1 MSGEDIPVRCG
12 KIAVAVLRG
21 EGADA
26 KVLFGAAVRGH
37 TGGSVVPGYR
47 PHRLI
52 FAIFFYDPGANSVEA
67 LPMFPAM
74 AATDSEVRLNSE
86 NTEFCRV
93 ELHYATDKVP
103 FVGRR
108 LALREIGRNFM
119 CPFGDDA

>member
-74 AATDSEVRLNSE
+74 AATDSEVRLNSGE
-86 NTEFCRV
+86 HGV
-93 ELHYATDKVP
+93 LP
-103 FVGRR
+103 GRT
-108 LALREIGRNFM
+108 ALRNGQGAVCGSSVGVARNRAEFHVS
-119 CPFGDDA
+119 FR